1 MAILFK
7 IGSTDYSGH
16 IVNASYDINKVEIA
30 ETYKDCN
37 GVTHYI
43 HVRDQIKGTFDMAF
57 QTQADYSA
65 FVSAVLSAKS
75 GTTNSWT
82 GVVVT
87 PNNTLTQATIDCRIS
102 FEPKRE
108 LTAAGT
114 DIIRQMTVT
123 VEER

>member
-1 MAILFK
+1 MSILFK
-7 IGSTDYSGH
+7 LGNTDYTGH
-16 IVNASYDINKVEIA
+16 IVNASYEVNKVEVA

-37 GVTHYI
+37 GVSHFI
-43 HVRDQIKGTFDMAF
+43 HIRDQIKGKFDMAF
-57 QTQADYSA
+57 QTQAEYLA
-65 FVSAVLSAKS
+65 LATAINSAKS

-82 GVVVT
+82 AIVT

-114 DIIRQMTVT
+114 DIIRRMTMT
-123 VEER
+123 IEER

>member
-1 MAILFK
+1 MSILFK
-7 IGSTDYSGH
+7 LGNTDYTGH
-16 IVNASYDINKVEIA
+16 IVNASYEVNKVEVA

-37 GVTHYI
+37 GVSHFI
-43 HVRDQIKGTFDMAF
+43 HIRDQIKGKFDMAF
-57 QTQADYSA
+57 QTQAEYSA
-65 FVSAVLSAKS
+65 LATAINSAKS

-82 GVVVT
+82 AIVT

-114 DIIRQMTVT
+114 DIIRRMTIT
-123 VEER
+123 SEER

>member
-16 IVNASYDINKVEIA
+16 IVNASYDINRYEIA
-30 ETYKDCN
+30 EKYEDCN
-37 GVTHYI
+37 KVTHYVDER
-43 HVRDQIKGTFDMAF
+43 HKIKGKFDMAF
-57 QTQADYSA
+57 QTQTDYSA